1 MFEKLLVAN
10 RGAIAL
16 RIFRTCRR
24 LDVRTVAV
32 YSDADRAA
40 LHTRSADERVRI
52 GPARATASYL
62 SIGAIIAAARATG
75 ADAIHPGYG
84 FLSENADFAE
94 ACAAAG
100 IVFIGPPPA
109 AMRALGDK
117 AAARRL
123 AAASGVPV
131 LPGSESAEHDVRALL
146 AGAEAI
152 GFPMM
157 VKAAA
162 GGGGRGMRLV
172 RERGELA
179 GALEAAGREA
189 AAAFG
194 DPRLLLE
201 RAVVGGRHV
210 EVQVLADAHGGA
222 VHLGE
227 RDCSIQ
233 RRYQK
238 VIEESPSP
246 AVDQALRTRLGE
258 AALRIAR
265 AAGYR
270 NAGTVEFLLD
280 RGGEFSFLEMNT
292 RLQVEHGV
300 TELISGHDLVALQ
313 LRIAAGE
320 PIGFGQDQV
329 TLSGHAIECRIY
341 AEQPARDYLPS
352 SGRLD
357 YFAPPAGAGVRNDA
371 GVETGS
377 VVSTA
382 YDPLIAKLMVH
393 GASRAAA
400 IERCRRALAAY
411 AIDGVQ
417 TNLGLLAAVLRHPAF
432 VRGAADLATLGALPA
447 EELAPRLADEVLE
460 AAAVASLLPRPSTTP
475 IDPWDAL
482 GAWRGDGTVALSYG
496 YQGRSFAVAGS
507 RLPGRQRRW
516 RLSFGAFGAAG
527 EGEHEVQ
534 AAGGLDRAGT
544 VVVSSGARRRRWSV
558 NRHGCWLALES
569 EDGSRYTLLEGAR
582 AASGRAAVAAAA
594 ASSLVTAPTPGVI
607 VRVLVE
613 EGQRVHARQPLVI
626 LEAMK
631 MEHVLEAPAAA
642 AVSRV
647 GRRAGD
653 AVAEGELLVE
663 LTIGDPVDG

>member
-32 YSDADRAA
+32 YSDADAAA

-52 GPARATASYL
+52 GPPRARASYL
-62 SIGAIIAAARATG
+62 SIGAMIAAARATG

-123 AAASGVPV
+123 AVASGVPV
-131 LPGSESAEHDVRALL
+131 LPGSESGEHDAQALL

-152 GFPMM
+152 GFPVM

-172 RERGELA
+172 RERGELE

-201 RAVVGGRHV
+201 RAVVGGRHI
-210 EVQVLADAHGGA
+210 EVQVLADAHDGA

-246 AVDQALRTRLGE
+246 AVDQALRAQLGE
-258 AALRIAR
+258 AALHITR

-320 PIGFGQDQV
+320 PIGFVQDQV

-352 SGRLD
+352 SGRLE
-357 YFAPPAGAGVRNDA
+357 YFAPPAGAGVRNDV

-393 GASRAAA
+393 GASRATA

-411 AIDGVQ
+411 AVDGVQ
-417 TNLGLLAAVLRHPAF
+417 TNLGLLSAVLRHPAF
-432 VRGAADLATLGALPA
+432 VCGAADLATLGALPA

-460 AAAVASLLPRPSTTP
+460 AAALASLLPRRSTTP
-475 IDPWDAL
+475 IDAWDAV

-496 YQGRSFAVAGS
+496 YQGRSFAVAGR
-507 RLPGRQRRW
+507 RLPGRQHRW
-516 RLSFGAFGAAG
+516 RLSFGAFGAN
-527 EGEHEVQ
+527 EHEVH
-534 AAGGLDRAGT
+534 AASGLDAAGT
-544 VVVSSGARRRRWSV
+544 VAVSSGGRRRRWSV
-558 NRHGCWLALES
+558 SRHGRRLALES
-569 EDGSRYTLLEGAR
+569 EEGSRYTLLEGAR

-594 ASSLVTAPTPGVI
+594 ASSLVTAPTPGTI

-631 MEHVLEAPAAA
+631 MEHVLEAPADG

-647 GRRAGD
+647 GRRAGVT
-653 AVAEGELLVE
+653 VAEGELLVE